1 MKHNRIMKHTYRK
14 PAMYVAELQLQQ
26 QLLDGSNVIPPGQPN
41 EPAAAPSISNNFNS
55 GYQKSDVIIW
65 DETW

>member
-1 MKHNRIMKHTYRK
+1 MKHTYQQ

-26 QLLDGSNVIPPGQPN
+26 QLLYGSNVIPPGLAN
-41 EPAAAPSISNNFNS
+41 LPAAAPSISNDFNS
-55 GYQKSDVIIW
+55 GDKKGDVSIW

>member
-1 MKHNRIMKHTYRK
+1 MKHTYQQ

-26 QLLDGSNVIPPGQPN
+26 QLLYGSNVIPPGQPN
-41 EPAAAPSISNNFNS
+41 LPAAAPSIFNDFNS
-55 GYQKSDVIIW
+55 EDKKGDVSIW